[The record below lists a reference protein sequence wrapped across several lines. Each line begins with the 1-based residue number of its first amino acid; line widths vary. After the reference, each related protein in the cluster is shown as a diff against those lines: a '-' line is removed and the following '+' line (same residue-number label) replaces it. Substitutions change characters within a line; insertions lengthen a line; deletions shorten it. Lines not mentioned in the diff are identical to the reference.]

1 MKKIKLLALIAIIL
15 VATTPTTLSAST
27 PINPIETTSNKTS
40 SADDYAVLYHRL
52 NEINDMKKTDLSR
65 ADKRILRKEVKSIEK
80 NMQKISSGG
89 GVYIS
94 AGAIIIILILLI
106 ILL

>member
-1 MKKIKLLALIAIIL
+1 MKKIKLLTVIAFILI
-15 VATTPTTLSAST
+15 ATTPNSLSAT
-27 PINPIETTSNKTS
+27 PTVNPIEDVSNK
-40 SADDYAVLYHRL
+40 SAKDDYAVLYHRL

-89 GVYIS
+89 GIYIS
-94 AGAIIIILILLI
+94 AGAIIVILILLI